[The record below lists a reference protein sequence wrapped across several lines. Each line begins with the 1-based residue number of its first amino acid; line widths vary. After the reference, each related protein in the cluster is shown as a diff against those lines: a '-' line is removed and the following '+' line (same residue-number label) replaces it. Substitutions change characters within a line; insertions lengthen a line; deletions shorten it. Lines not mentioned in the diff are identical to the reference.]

1 LTLLL
6 HCPAEK
12 EKVTVE
18 IGMSLAA
25 SVEPGVVRRY
35 ASDQIVTLAKLVVE
49 NAFQPIVEAG
59 TGTVFGY
66 ESLMRGQERIGF
78 ETPIEILDEA
88 HETGQL
94 LQLEQMVANRALA
107 KFSTLSNFATATL
120 FLNLDVRLIPHGN
133 RLVESLLLQLK
144 TANIPPS
151 SVCFEFSE
159 RFDNT
164 SVPEFAD
171 LVSRLRKVGFKL
183 AIDDFGVGHGE
194 MKLLC
199 DYSVDYL
206 KIDRHF
212 VADVDRS
219 PRKRHLLKS
228 IVNMAHVLGTRV
240 IAEGI
245 ETEAE
250 FIVCR
255 DYGVDLVQGWF
266 ISRPSTHLS
275 ELVPA
280 FPHLQ
285 ELGKNK
291 GNSQSLDEILIR
303 KQIEMLPTVYESDAI
318 DTVFELF
325 RRNPRQ
331 AYFPVLN
338 ANGEPRGIIHEHHLK
353 EYIYQPFG
361 RDLLKNKDYER
372 TISHFVERAPIVG
385 LDSDADQ
392 LMVIFA
398 NMEGSNCLILTDNM
412 RYAGVVSAASLIKVI
427 NEKQLKT
434 AQDQNP
440 LTSLPGNRAIRDF
453 MRHSGRDGDEVRH
466 FCYCDFD
473 NFKPFNDAYGF
484 HLGDHAISLFA
495 ALMRRYFF
503 AERHFLG
510 HVGGDDFFIGVVGW
524 TKEEL
529 TEILDRLIS
538 DFHDDVLD
546 LYSDEDRAAG
556 RIRGHDRTG
565 AETFFPLM
573 RCSIGVLE
581 LPEGLVIDD
590 INRVSAEIA
599 QVKSSAKESDE
610 GLVFH
615 TLGEAN

>member
-1 LTLLL
+1 
-6 HCPAEK
+6 
-12 EKVTVE
+12 
-18 IGMSLAA
+18 MSLAA

-35 ASDQIVTLAKLVVE
+35 ASDQIVTLAKLVIE

-88 HETGQL
+88 HEHGQL

-107 KFSTLSNFATATL
+107 KFATLSNFATATL

-164 SVPEFAD
+164 SVPEFAE
-171 LVSRLRKVGFKL
+171 LVSRLRRAGFKL

-212 VADVDRS
+212 VEDIDRS

-303 KQIEMLPTVYESDAI
+303 KQIEMLPTVYESDGI

-440 LTSLPGNRAIRDF
+440 LTGLPGNRAIRDF
-453 MRHSGRDGDEVRH
+453 MRHSGRDGDDVRH

>member
-1 LTLLL
+1 
-6 HCPAEK
+6 
-12 EKVTVE
+12 
-18 IGMSLAA
+18 MSLATA
-25 SVEPGVVRRY
+25 VEPGVVRRY
-35 ASDQIVTLAKLVVE
+35 ASDQIVTLAKLVIE

-78 ETPIEILDEA
+78 DSPVEILDEA
-88 HETGQL
+88 HKNQQL
-94 LQLEQMVANRALA
+94 LQLEQMVASRALA
-107 KFSTLSNFATATL
+107 KFATLPNFASATL
-120 FLNLDVRLIPHGN
+120 FLNLDVRLIPHGE
-133 RLVESLLLQLK
+133 RLVESLLQHLK
-144 TANIPPS
+144 LANIPPS

-164 SVPEFAD
+164 SVPEFAR
-171 LVSRLRKVGFKL
+171 LVSKLRKAGFKL

-199 DYSVDYL
+199 DYAVDYL

-212 VADVDRS
+212 VAQIDRN
-219 PRKRHLLKS
+219 PRKRHLLKN
-228 IVNMAHVLGTRV
+228 IVHIAHMLGTRV

-245 ETEAE
+245 ETESE
-250 FIVCR
+250 FLACR
-255 DYGVDLVQGWF
+255 EYGVDLVQGWF
-266 ISRPSTHLS
+266 ISHPTTHIS
-275 ELVPA
+275 ELMPS

-285 ELGKNK
+285 DI
-291 GNSQSLDEILIR
+291 GNSKRNTQSLDEILIR
-303 KQIEMLPTVYESDAI
+303 KQIEMLPTVFESDTI

-331 AYFPVLN
+331 AFFPVLN
-338 ANGEPRGIIHEHHLK
+338 ANGEPRGIVHEHHLK

-361 RDLLKNKDYER
+361 RDLLKNKMYER
-372 TISHFVERAPIVG
+372 TISHFAEMAPIVG
-385 LDSDADQ
+385 LDSDAEQ
-392 LMVIFA
+392 LMAIFA

-427 NEKQLKT
+427 NEKQLKI

-440 LTSLPGNRAIRDF
+440 LTGLPGNRAIRDF
-453 MRHSGRDGDEVRH
+453 MRQSGRDGDDVRH

-524 TKEEL
+524 AEAEL
-529 TEILDRLIS
+529 REILERLIT

-546 LYSDEDRAAG
+546 LYSDADRAAG
-556 RIRGHDRTG
+556 KIRGHDRAG
-565 AETFFPLM
+565 AEAFFPLM
-573 RCSIGVLE
+573 RCSIGVIE

-599 QVKSSAKESDE
+599 HIKTEAKESAE
-610 GLVFH
+610 GLIFH
-615 TLGEAN
+615 LLGEAN

>member
-1 LTLLL
+1 
-6 HCPAEK
+6 
-12 EKVTVE
+12 
-18 IGMSLAA
+18 MSLAA
-25 SVEPGVVRRY
+25 TVDPALVRRY
-35 ASDQIVTLAKLVVE
+35 ASDQIVTLAKLVIE

-59 TGTVFGY
+59 TGVAFGY

-78 ETPIEILDEA
+78 NSPMEILDEA
-88 HETGQL
+88 HKNQQL
-94 LQLEQMVANRALA
+94 LQLEQMVASRALA
-107 KFSTLSNFATATL
+107 KFATLPHFSSSTL
-120 FLNLDVRLIPHGN
+120 FLNLDVRLIPHGE
-133 RLVESLLLQLK
+133 RLVEGLLQHLK
-144 TANIPPS
+144 LANIPPS
-151 SVCFEFSE
+151 SICFEFSE

-164 SVPEFAD
+164 SVPEFAA
-171 LVSRLRKVGFKL
+171 LVSLLRKAGFKL

-199 DYSVDYL
+199 DYAVDYL

-212 VADVDRS
+212 VADIDTK
-219 PRKRHLLKS
+219 PRKRHLLKN
-228 IVNMAHVLGTRV
+228 IVNIAHVLGTRV

-250 FIVCR
+250 FLACR
-255 DYGVDLVQGWF
+255 EYGVDLVQGWF
-266 ISRPSTHLS
+266 IARPTTHIS

-285 ELGKNK
+285 ELGQNK
-291 GNSQSLDEILIR
+291 RNTQSLDEILIR
-303 KQIEMLPTVYESDAI
+303 KQIELLPTVFENDSI

-331 AYFPVLN
+331 GFFPVLN

-353 EYIYQPFG
+353 QYIYHPFG
-361 RDLLKNKDYER
+361 RDLLKNKIYER
-372 TISHFVERAPIVG
+372 PISEFVEIAPIVS
-385 LDSDADQ
+385 LDSDAER
-392 LMVIFA
+392 LMSIFA

-412 RYAGVVSAASLIKVI
+412 RYAGVVSAAALIKVI
-427 NEKQLKT
+427 NEKQLKI

-440 LTSLPGNRAIRDF
+440 LTGLPGNHAIRDF
-453 MRHSGRDGDEVRH
+453 MRQSGRDGDGVRH

-524 TKEEL
+524 TQAEL
-529 TEILDRLIS
+529 SEILDRLIS
-538 DFHDDVLD
+538 DFHEDVLV
-546 LYSDEDRAAG
+546 LYSDHDRAKG
-556 RIRGHDRTG
+556 SIRGHDRSG
-565 AETFFPLM
+565 AEALFPLM

-581 LPEGLVIDD
+581 LPDGLVIDD
-590 INRVSAEIA
+590 INRVGTEIA
-599 QVKSSAKESDE
+599 HVKAAAKESLD

-615 TLGEAN
+615 LLGEAN

>member
-1 LTLLL
+1 
-6 HCPAEK
+6 
-12 EKVTVE
+12 VE

-25 SVEPGVVRRY
+25 TVEPALVRRY
-35 ASDQIVTLAKLVVE
+35 ASDQIVTLAKLVIE

-59 TGTVFGY
+59 TGVAFGY
-66 ESLMRGQERIGF
+66 ESLMRGQERLGF
-78 ETPIEILDEA
+78 NSPVEILDEA
-88 HETGQL
+88 HKNDQL
-94 LQLEQMVANRALA
+94 LQLEQMVASRALA
-107 KFSTLSNFATATL
+107 KFATLPNFANATL
-120 FLNLDVRLIPHGN
+120 FLNLDVRLIPHGE
-133 RLVESLLLQLK
+133 RLVESLLQHLK
-144 TANIPPS
+144 LASIPPS
-151 SVCFEFSE
+151 SICFEFSE

-164 SVPEFAD
+164 SVPEFAS
-171 LVSRLRKVGFKL
+171 LVSLLRKCGFKL

-199 DYSVDYL
+199 DHPVDYL
-206 KIDRHF
+206 KIDRF
-212 VADVDRS
+212 FIADIDS
-219 PRKRHLLKS
+219 NPRKRHLLKN
-228 IVNMAHVLGTRV
+228 IVHIAHVLGTRV

-250 FIVCR
+250 FIACR
-255 DYGVDLVQGWF
+255 EYGVDLVQGWF
-266 ISRPSTHLS
+266 ISRPTTHLT
-275 ELVPA
+275 ELQPS

-285 ELGKNK
+285 DLGKTKRNT
-291 GNSQSLDEILIR
+291 QSLDEILIR
-303 KQIEMLPTVYESDAI
+303 KQIERLPTVYENDAI
-318 DTVFELF
+318 DSVFELF
-325 RRNPRQ
+325 RRNPHQ

-338 ANGEPRGIIHEHHLK
+338 ANGEPRGILHERHLK

-361 RDLLKNKDYER
+361 RDLLKNKVYER
-372 TISHFVERAPIVG
+372 TISHFVEMAPIVG
-385 LDSDADQ
+385 LDSDAEQ
-392 LMVIFA
+392 LMAIFA
-398 NMEGSNCLILTDNM
+398 NMEGSNCLLLTENM
-412 RYAGVVSAASLIKVI
+412 RYAGVVSAASLIKVM
-427 NEKQLKT
+427 NEKKLKT

-440 LTSLPGNRAIRDF
+440 LTGLPGNHAIRDF
-453 MRHSGRDGDEVRH
+453 MRESSRDDDETRH

-510 HVGGDDFFIGVVGW
+510 HVGGDDFFIGVCGW

-546 LYSDEDRAAG
+546 FYSAADRAAG
-556 RIRGHDRTG
+556 RIRGHDRAG
-565 AETFFPLM
+565 ADAFFPLM

-581 LPEGLVIDD
+581 LPKGLVIDD
-590 INRVSAEIA
+590 TNRVSAAIA
-599 QVKSSAKESDE
+599 HIKAKAKESEE

-615 TLGEAN
+615 LLGETN

>member
-1 LTLLL
+1 
-6 HCPAEK
+6 
-12 EKVTVE
+12 
-18 IGMSLAA
+18 MSLAA

-35 ASDQIVTLAKLVVE
+35 ASDQIVTLAKLVIE

-94 LQLEQMVANRALA
+94 LHLEQMVASRALA
-107 KFSTLSNFATATL
+107 KFATLSNFATATL
-120 FLNLDVRLIPHGN
+120 FLNLDVRLIPHGQ
-133 RLVESLLLQLK
+133 RLVESLLQQLK
-144 TANIPPS
+144 TANIPAS

-171 LVSRLRKVGFKL
+171 LVLRLRKAGFKL

-212 VADVDRS
+212 VADIDRS

-245 ETEAE
+245 ETEAQ

-275 ELVPA
+275 ELVPS

-291 GNSQSLDEILIR
+291 GTNQSLDEILIR

-361 RDLLKNKDYER
+361 RDLLKNKVYER

-392 LMVIFA
+392 LMAIFA

-440 LTSLPGNRAIRDF
+440 LTGLPGNRAIRDF
-453 MRHSGRDGDEVRH
+453 MRHSGRDGDEARH

-524 TKEEL
+524 AKEEL

-538 DFHDDVLD
+538 DFHDDVVD
-546 LYSDEDRAAG
+546 LYTDQDRAAG
-556 RIRGHDRTG
+556 RIRGHDRAG
-565 AETFFPLM
+565 VEAFFPLM

-581 LPEGLVIDD
+581 LPQGLVIDD

-599 QVKSSAKESDE
+599 HVKSGAKESDE

-615 TLGEAN
+615 SLGEAN

>member
-1 LTLLL
+1 
-6 HCPAEK
+6 
-12 EKVTVE
+12 
-18 IGMSLAA
+18 MSLTAA
-25 SVEPGVVRRY
+25 VAPGVVRRY

-78 ETPIEILDEA
+78 DSPVEILDEA
-88 HETGQL
+88 YRLNQL
-94 LQLEQMVANRALA
+94 LPLEQMVASRALA
-107 KFSTLSNFATATL
+107 KFATLGNYSTSTL
-120 FLNLDVRLIPHGN
+120 FLNLDVRLIPHGD
-133 RLVESLLLQLK
+133 RLIENLLQQLK
-144 TANIPPS
+144 AANLPPS

-164 SVPEFAD
+164 SVPEFEA
-171 LVSRLRKVGFKL
+171 LVSKLRRTGFKL

-199 DYSVDYL
+199 DYAVDYL

-212 VADVDRS
+212 VADIDS
-219 PRKRHLLKS
+219 KPRKRHLLKN
-228 IVNMAHVLGTRV
+228 IVNIAHVLGTRV

-250 FIVCR
+250 FLACR
-255 DYGVDLVQGWF
+255 EYGVDLVQGWF
-266 ISRPSTHLS
+266 IARPTTHIS

-291 GNSQSLDEILIR
+291 RNTQSLDEILIR
-303 KQIEMLPTVYESDAI
+303 KQIEMLPTVFENDGI

-331 AYFPVLN
+331 GFFPVLN

-353 EYIYQPFG
+353 QYIYHPFG
-361 RDLLKNKDYER
+361 RDLLKNKRYER
-372 TISHFVERAPIVG
+372 TISQFVEIAPIVS
-385 LDSDADQ
+385 LDSDAER
-392 LMVIFA
+392 LMSIFA

-427 NEKQLKT
+427 NEKQLKI

-440 LTSLPGNRAIRDF
+440 LTGLPGNHAIRDF
-453 MRHSGRDGDEVRH
+453 MRQSGRDGDGVRH

-510 HVGGDDFFIGVVGW
+510 HVGGDDFFIGVTGW
-524 TKEEL
+524 TKAEL
-529 TEILDRLIS
+529 GEILDRLIS
-538 DFHDDVLD
+538 DFHEDVLT
-546 LYSDEDRAAG
+546 LYSEHDRAKG
-556 RIRGHDRTG
+556 SIRGHDRSG
-565 AETFFPLM
+565 AEALFPLM

-581 LPEGLVIDD
+581 LPDGLVIDD
-590 INRVSAEIA
+590 INRVGTEIA
-599 QVKSSAKESDE
+599 HIKAAAKESPD

-615 TLGEAN
+615 LLGEAN

>member
-1 LTLLL
+1 
-6 HCPAEK
+6 
-12 EKVTVE
+12 
-18 IGMSLAA
+18 MSLTAA
-25 SVEPGVVRRY
+25 VAPGVVRRY

-78 ETPIEILDEA
+78 DSPIEILDEA
-88 HETGQL
+88 FRANQL
-94 LQLEQMVANRALA
+94 LPLEQMVASRALA
-107 KFSTLSNFATATL
+107 KFATLGNYATSTL
-120 FLNLDVRLIPHGN
+120 FLNLDVRLIPHGD
-133 RLVESLLLQLK
+133 RLIENLLQQLK
-144 TANIPPS
+144 AANLPPS

-164 SVPEFAD
+164 SVPEFEA
-171 LVSRLRKVGFKL
+171 LVSKLRRTGFKL

-199 DYSVDYL
+199 DYAVDYL

-212 VADVDRS
+212 VADIDS
-219 PRKRHLLKS
+219 KPRKRHLLKN
-228 IVNMAHVLGTRV
+228 IVNIAHVLGTRV

-250 FIVCR
+250 FLACR
-255 DYGVDLVQGWF
+255 EYGVDLVQGWF
-266 ISRPSTHLS
+266 IARPTTHIS

-285 ELGKNK
+285 DLGKSKRNT
-291 GNSQSLDEILIR
+291 QSLDEILIR
-303 KQIEMLPTVYESDAI
+303 KQIEMLPTVFENDSI

-331 AYFPVLN
+331 AFFPVLN

-353 EYIYQPFG
+353 QYIYHPFG
-361 RDLLKNKDYER
+361 RDLLKNKMYER
-372 TISHFVERAPIVG
+372 TISQFVEIAPIVS
-385 LDSDADQ
+385 LDSDAER
-392 LMVIFA
+392 LMSIFA

-427 NEKQLKT
+427 NEKQLKI

-440 LTSLPGNRAIRDF
+440 LTGLPGNHAIRDF
-453 MRHSGRDGDEVRH
+453 MRQSGRDGDDVRH

-524 TKEEL
+524 TQAEL
-529 TEILDRLIS
+529 REILDRLIS
-538 DFHDDVLD
+538 DFHEDVLA
-546 LYSDEDRAAG
+546 LYSDQDRAKG
-556 RIRGHDRTG
+556 SIRGHDRSG
-565 AETFFPLM
+565 AEALFPLM

-581 LPEGLVIDD
+581 LPDGLVIDD
-590 INRVSAEIA
+590 INRVGTEIA
-599 QVKSSAKESDE
+599 QVKAHAKESID
-610 GLVFH
+610 GLVFNH
-615 TLGEAN
+615 LGEAN

>member
-1 LTLLL
+1 
-6 HCPAEK
+6 
-12 EKVTVE
+12 
-18 IGMSLAA
+18 MSLTAA
-25 SVEPGVVRRY
+25 VAPGVVRRY

-78 ETPIEILDEA
+78 DSPVEILDEA
-88 HETGQL
+88 YRSNQL
-94 LQLEQMVANRALA
+94 LPLEQMVASRALA
-107 KFSTLSNFATATL
+107 KFATLGNYATSTL
-120 FLNLDVRLIPHGN
+120 FLNLDVRLIPHGD
-133 RLVESLLLQLK
+133 RLIENLLQQLK
-144 TANIPPS
+144 AANLPPS

-164 SVPEFAD
+164 SVPEFEA
-171 LVSRLRKVGFKL
+171 LVSKLRRTGFKL

-199 DYSVDYL
+199 DYAVDYL

-212 VADVDRS
+212 VADIDTK
-219 PRKRHLLKS
+219 PRKRHLLKN
-228 IVNMAHVLGTRV
+228 IVNIAHVLGTRV

-250 FIVCR
+250 FLACR
-255 DYGVDLVQGWF
+255 EYGVDLVQGWF
-266 ISRPSTHLS
+266 IARPTTHIS

-285 ELGKNK
+285 ELGQNK
-291 GNSQSLDEILIR
+291 RNTQSLDEILIR
-303 KQIEMLPTVYESDAI
+303 KQIELLPTVFENDSI

-331 AYFPVLN
+331 GFFPVLN

-353 EYIYQPFG
+353 QYIYHPFG
-361 RDLLKNKDYER
+361 RDLLKNKIYER
-372 TISHFVERAPIVG
+372 PISEFVEIAPIVS
-385 LDSDADQ
+385 LDSDAER
-392 LMVIFA
+392 LMSIFA

-412 RYAGVVSAASLIKVI
+412 RYAGVVSAAALIKVI
-427 NEKQLKT
+427 NEKQLKI

-440 LTSLPGNRAIRDF
+440 LTGLPGNHAIRDF
-453 MRHSGRDGDEVRH
+453 MRQSGRDGDGVRH

-524 TKEEL
+524 TQGEL
-529 TEILDRLIS
+529 SEILDRLIS
-538 DFHDDVLD
+538 DFHEDVLA
-546 LYSDEDRAAG
+546 LYSDHDRAKG
-556 RIRGHDRTG
+556 SIRGHDRSG
-565 AETFFPLM
+565 AEALFPLM

-581 LPEGLVIDD
+581 LPDGLVIDD
-590 INRVSAEIA
+590 INRVGTEIA
-599 QVKSSAKESDE
+599 HVKAAAKESLD

-615 TLGEAN
+615 LLGEAN

>member
-1 LTLLL
+1 
-6 HCPAEK
+6 
-12 EKVTVE
+12 
-18 IGMSLAA
+18 MSLTAA
-25 SVEPGVVRRY
+25 VEPGVVRRY

-78 ETPIEILDEA
+78 DSPIEILDEA
-88 HETGQL
+88 FRANQL
-94 LQLEQMVANRALA
+94 LPLEQMVASRALA
-107 KFSTLSNFATATL
+107 KFATLGNYATSTL
-120 FLNLDVRLIPHGN
+120 FLNLDVRLIPHGD
-133 RLVESLLLQLK
+133 RLIENLLQQLK
-144 TANIPPS
+144 AANLPPS

-164 SVPEFAD
+164 SVPEFEA
-171 LVSRLRKVGFKL
+171 LVSKLRRTGFKL

-199 DYSVDYL
+199 DYAVDYL

-212 VADVDRS
+212 VADIDS
-219 PRKRHLLKS
+219 KPRKRHLLKN
-228 IVNMAHVLGTRV
+228 IVNIAHVLGTRV

-250 FIVCR
+250 FLACR
-255 DYGVDLVQGWF
+255 EYGVDLVQGWF
-266 ISRPSTHLS
+266 IARPTTHIS

-285 ELGKNK
+285 DLGKSKRNT
-291 GNSQSLDEILIR
+291 QSLDEILIR
-303 KQIEMLPTVYESDAI
+303 KQIEMLPTVFENDSI

-331 AYFPVLN
+331 AFFPVLN

-353 EYIYQPFG
+353 QYIYHPFG
-361 RDLLKNKDYER
+361 RDLLKNKMYER
-372 TISHFVERAPIVG
+372 TISQFVEIAPIVS
-385 LDSDADQ
+385 LDSDAER
-392 LMVIFA
+392 LMSIFA

-427 NEKQLKT
+427 NEKQLKI

-440 LTSLPGNRAIRDF
+440 LTGLPGNHAIRDF
-453 MRHSGRDGDEVRH
+453 MRQSGRDGDGVRH

-524 TKEEL
+524 TQAEL
-529 TEILDRLIS
+529 REILDRLIS
-538 DFHDDVLD
+538 DFHEDVLA
-546 LYSDEDRAAG
+546 LYSDQDRAKG
-556 RIRGHDRTG
+556 SIRGHDRSG
-565 AETFFPLM
+565 AEALFPLM

-581 LPEGLVIDD
+581 LPDGLVIDD
-590 INRVSAEIA
+590 INRVGTEIA
-599 QVKSSAKESDE
+599 QVKAHAKESID
-610 GLVFH
+610 GLVFNH
-615 TLGEAN
+615 LGEAN

>member
-1 LTLLL
+1 
-6 HCPAEK
+6 
-12 EKVTVE
+12 
-18 IGMSLAA
+18 MSLTAA
-25 SVEPGVVRRY
+25 VAPGVVRRY

-78 ETPIEILDEA
+78 DSPVEILDEA
-88 HETGQL
+88 YRSNQL
-94 LQLEQMVANRALA
+94 LPLEQMVASRALA
-107 KFSTLSNFATATL
+107 KFATLGNYATSTL
-120 FLNLDVRLIPHGN
+120 FLNLDVRLIPHGD
-133 RLVESLLLQLK
+133 RLIENLLQQLK
-144 TANIPPS
+144 AANLPPS

-164 SVPEFAD
+164 SVPEFEA
-171 LVSRLRKVGFKL
+171 LVSKLRRTGFKL

-199 DYSVDYL
+199 DYAVDYL

-212 VADVDRS
+212 VADIDTK
-219 PRKRHLLKS
+219 PRKRHLLKN
-228 IVNMAHVLGTRV
+228 IVNIAHVLGTRV

-250 FIVCR
+250 FLACR
-255 DYGVDLVQGWF
+255 EYGVDLVQGWF
-266 ISRPSTHLS
+266 IARPTTHIS

-285 ELGKNK
+285 ELGQNK
-291 GNSQSLDEILIR
+291 RNTQSLDEILIR
-303 KQIEMLPTVYESDAI
+303 KQIELLPTVFENDSI

-331 AYFPVLN
+331 GFFPVLN

-353 EYIYQPFG
+353 QYIYHPFG
-361 RDLLKNKDYER
+361 RDLLKNKIYER
-372 TISHFVERAPIVG
+372 PISEFVEIAPIVS
-385 LDSDADQ
+385 LDSDAER
-392 LMVIFA
+392 LMSIFA

-412 RYAGVVSAASLIKVI
+412 RYAGVVSAAALIKVI
-427 NEKQLKT
+427 NEKQLKI

-440 LTSLPGNRAIRDF
+440 LTGLPGNHAIRDF
-453 MRHSGRDGDEVRH
+453 MRQSGRDGDGVRH

-524 TKEEL
+524 TQAEL
-529 TEILDRLIS
+529 SEILDRLIS
-538 DFHDDVLD
+538 DFHEDVLA
-546 LYSDEDRAAG
+546 LYSDHDRAKG
-556 RIRGHDRTG
+556 SIRGHDRSG
-565 AETFFPLM
+565 AEALFPLM

-581 LPEGLVIDD
+581 LPDGLVIDD
-590 INRVSAEIA
+590 INRVGTEIA
-599 QVKSSAKESDE
+599 HVKAAAKESLD

-615 TLGEAN
+615 LLGEAN

>member
-1 LTLLL
+1 
-6 HCPAEK
+6 
-12 EKVTVE
+12 
-18 IGMSLAA
+18 MSLTAA
-25 SVEPGVVRRY
+25 VEPGVVRRY

-78 ETPIEILDEA
+78 DSPIEILDEA
-88 HETGQL
+88 FRANQL
-94 LQLEQMVANRALA
+94 LPLEQMVASRALA
-107 KFSTLSNFATATL
+107 KFATLGNYATSTL
-120 FLNLDVRLIPHGN
+120 FLNLDVRLIPHGD
-133 RLVESLLLQLK
+133 RLIENLLQQLK
-144 TANIPPS
+144 AANLPPS

-164 SVPEFAD
+164 SVPEFEA
-171 LVSRLRKVGFKL
+171 LVSKLRRTGFKL

-199 DYSVDYL
+199 DYAVDYL

-212 VADVDRS
+212 VADIDS
-219 PRKRHLLKS
+219 KPRKRHLLKN
-228 IVNMAHVLGTRV
+228 IVNIAHVLGTRV

-250 FIVCR
+250 FLACR
-255 DYGVDLVQGWF
+255 EYGVDLVQGWF
-266 ISRPSTHLS
+266 IARPTTHIS

-285 ELGKNK
+285 DLGKSKRNT
-291 GNSQSLDEILIR
+291 QSLDEILIR
-303 KQIEMLPTVYESDAI
+303 KQIEMLPTVFENDSI

-331 AYFPVLN
+331 AFFPVLN

-353 EYIYQPFG
+353 QYIYHPFG
-361 RDLLKNKDYER
+361 RDLLKNKMYER
-372 TISHFVERAPIVG
+372 TISQFVEIAPIVS
-385 LDSDADQ
+385 LDSDAER
-392 LMVIFA
+392 LMSIFA

-427 NEKQLKT
+427 NEKQLKI

-440 LTSLPGNRAIRDF
+440 LTGLPGNHAIRDF
-453 MRHSGRDGDEVRH
+453 MRQSGRDGDGVRH

-524 TKEEL
+524 TQAEL
-529 TEILDRLIS
+529 REILDRLIS
-538 DFHDDVLD
+538 DFHEDVLA
-546 LYSDEDRAAG
+546 LYSDHDRAKG
-556 RIRGHDRTG
+556 SIRGHDRSG
-565 AETFFPLM
+565 AEALFPLM

-581 LPEGLVIDD
+581 LPDGLVIDD
-590 INRVSAEIA
+590 INRVGTEIA
-599 QVKSSAKESDE
+599 QVKAHAKESID
-610 GLVFH
+610 GLVFNH
-615 TLGEAN
+615 LGEAN

>member
-1 LTLLL
+1 
-6 HCPAEK
+6 
-12 EKVTVE
+12 
-18 IGMSLAA
+18 MSLTAT
-25 SVEPGVVRRY
+25 VEPGVLRRY
-35 ASDQIVTLAKLVVE
+35 ASDQIVTLAKLVIE

-59 TGTVFGY
+59 TGSVFGY

-78 ETPIEILDEA
+78 DTPVEILDEA
-88 HETGQL
+88 YAGGQL
-94 LQLEQMVANRALA
+94 LALEQMVASRALA
-107 KFSTLSNFATATL
+107 KFATLANFSTATL
-120 FLNLDVRLIPHGN
+120 FLNLDVRLIPQGE
-133 RLVESLLLQLK
+133 RMVENLLQHLK

-164 SVPEFAD
+164 SVPEFAA
-171 LVSRLRKVGFKL
+171 LVSKLRKTGFKL

-199 DYSVDYL
+199 DHPVDYL

-219 PRKRHLLKS
+219 PRKRHLLKN
-228 IVNMAHVLGTRV
+228 IVNIAHVLGTRV

-250 FIVCR
+250 FLACR
-255 DYGVDLVQGWF
+255 EYGVDLVQGWF
-266 ISRPSTHLS
+266 IARPTTFTT
-275 ELVPA
+275 ELKSSFA
-280 FPHLQ
+280 HLQ
-285 ELGKNK
+285 DLGKLKRN
-291 GNSQSLDEILIR
+291 NQSLDEILIR
-303 KQIEMLPTVYESDAI
+303 KQIERLPAVYENDGI
-318 DTVFELF
+318 DSVFELF

-331 AYFPVLN
+331 AFFPVLN
-338 ANGEPRGIIHEHHLK
+338 ANGEPRGIIHEQHLK

-361 RDLLKNKDYER
+361 RDLLKNKVYER
-372 TISHFVERAPIVG
+372 TISHFVEVAPIVG
-385 LDSDADQ
+385 LDSDAEQ
-392 LMVIFA
+392 LMSIFA
-398 NMEGSNCLILTDNM
+398 NMDGSDCLILTDNM
-412 RYAGVVSAASLIKVI
+412 RYAGVVSAAALIKVI
-427 NEKQLKT
+427 NEKQLKI

-440 LTSLPGNRAIRDF
+440 LTGLPGNRAIRDF
-453 MRHSGRDGDEVRH
+453 MRQSGRDDDEARH

-510 HVGGDDFFIGVVGW
+510 HVGGDDFFIGVTGW
-524 TKEEL
+524 TVEEL
-529 TEILDRLIS
+529 TEILDRLIG
-538 DFHDDVLD
+538 DFHDDVLG
-546 LYSDEDRAAG
+546 LYSEDDRLAG
-556 RIRGHDRTG
+556 YIRGHDRSGT
-565 AETFFPLM
+565 ETFFPLM

-581 LPEGLVIDD
+581 LPKGLVVDD
-590 INRVSAEIA
+590 ISRVSAAIA
-599 QVKSSAKESDE
+599 DIKAEAKNSDS

-615 TLGEAN
+615 RLGETN

>member
-1 LTLLL
+1 
-6 HCPAEK
+6 
-12 EKVTVE
+12 
-18 IGMSLAA
+18 MSLAA

-88 HETGQL
+88 YEHGQL

-120 FLNLDVRLIPHGN
+120 FLNLDVRLIPQGN
-133 RLVESLLLQLK
+133 RLVENLLLQLK

-171 LVSRLRKVGFKL
+171 LVSRLRKAGFKL

-212 VADVDRS
+212 VADIDRS

-285 ELGKNK
+285 ELGRNK

-440 LTSLPGNRAIRDF
+440 LTGLPGNRAIRDF

-565 AETFFPLM
+565 AEAFFPLM

-599 QVKSSAKESDE
+599 LVKSAAKENKD